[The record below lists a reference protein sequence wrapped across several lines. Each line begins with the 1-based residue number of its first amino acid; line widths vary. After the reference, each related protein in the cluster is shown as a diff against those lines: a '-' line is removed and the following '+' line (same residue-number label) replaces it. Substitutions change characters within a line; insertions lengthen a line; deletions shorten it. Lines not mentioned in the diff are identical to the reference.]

1 MKIHRKNKV
10 IFAFG
15 AISILLIIGTPI
27 AQFTLFA
34 LDPCGHDQFKETQK
48 ISSVREFI
56 YIPKILRDTPRNDN
70 AKYSSYRC
78 GHYYSCQCT
87 MYRKYIS
94 FDSSEETSAALSET
108 IDYFLKKKNYQS
120 SDNRNFCNTKKE
132 CVSVREDTDKNELII
147 QLDLSY

>member
-1 MKIHRKNKV
+1 MNIHRKNKV

-15 AISILLIIGTPI
+15 AVSILLIIGIPI

-48 ISSVREFI
+48 ISLVRELI
-56 YIPKILRDTPRNDN
+56 YIPKILRDTPHSDN
-70 AKYSSYRC
+70 VTYRC
-78 GHYYSCQCT
+78 GHYYSCKCT
-87 MYRKYIS
+87 MYAKHIS
-94 FDSSEETSAALSET
+94 FGSPEETSAALSET

-120 SDNRNFCNTKKE
+120 SNNRTFCNTKKE
-132 CVSVREDTDKNELII
+132 CVSVREDTSKNELII